1 MGKMIT
7 VWITRDLDL
16 VFREENSNIY
26 HRTYYSRLRHK
37 VGNKR
42 YRINEKKLGRMKRFI
57 VRSHCFP
64 SDIHSYLVV
73 RIFDVLYFSDI
84 KKLIEEID
92 EALDL

>member
-1 MGKMIT
+1 MIT

-16 VFREENSNIY
+16 VFKEENSNIY
-26 HRTYYSRLRHK
+26 HRIYYSILRHK

-42 YRINEKKLGRMKRFI
+42 YRINEKKLGRMKRYI

-64 SDIHSYLVV
+64 LEVHHSCLAV

-84 KKLIEEID
+84 KKLIEESD
-92 EALDL
+92 KALDL

>member
-1 MGKMIT
+1 MIT

-42 YRINEKKLGRMKRFI
+42 YKINEKKLGRMKRFI
-57 VRSHCFP
+57 VRSHSFP
-64 SDIHSYLVV
+64 PDIHSYLVV

-84 KKLIEEID
+84 KKLIEESD
-92 EALDL
+92 KALDI

>member
-1 MGKMIT
+1 MIT

-26 HRTYYSRLRHK
+26 HRTYYSRLRQK

-42 YRINEKKLGRMKRFI
+42 YRINEKKLGRMKMFIARF
-57 VRSHCFP
+57 HCFP
-64 SDIHSYLVV
+64 PDIHSYLVV

-84 KKLIEEID
+84 KKLIEESD
-92 EALDL
+92 KALDI

>member
-1 MGKMIT
+1 MIT

-16 VFREENSNIY
+16 VFREEGSNIY

-57 VRSHCFP
+57 VHSHCFP
-64 SDIHSYLVV
+64 PDIHSYLVV

-84 KKLIEEID
+84 KKLIAESD
-92 EALDL
+92 EALDI

>member
-1 MGKMIT
+1 MIT

-64 SDIHSYLVV
+64 PDIHSYLVV
-73 RIFDVLYFSDI
+73 RIFDVLWFSDI

-92 EALDL
+92 KSLDI

>member
-1 MGKMIT
+1 MIT

-16 VFREENSNIY
+16 VFREENSYIY

-57 VRSHCFP
+57 VRSRCFP
-64 SDIHSYLVV
+64 PDIHSYLVV

-84 KKLIEEID
+84 KKLIED
-92 EALDL
+92 SYEALDL

>member
-1 MGKMIT
+1 MIT
-7 VWITRDLDL
+7 VWITSNLDL

-26 HRTYYSRLRHK
+26 YRIYYSRLRHK

-42 YRINEKKLGRMKRFI
+42 YRINVKKLGRMKRFI

-64 SDIHSYLVV
+64 PDIHSYLVV

-84 KKLIEEID
+84 KKLIKESD
-92 EALDL
+92 KALDL

>member
-1 MGKMIT
+1 MIT

-16 VFREENSNIY
+16 VFREEGSNIY

-64 SDIHSYLVV
+64 PDIHSYLVV
-73 RIFDVLYFSDI
+73 RIFVFDVLYFSDI
-84 KKLIEEID
+84 KKLIAESD
-92 EALDL
+92 KNLDI